1 MILADIT
8 NSELGAWLYSAATV
22 AQLAATVTVLVTI
35 NSRQRREISFAGEP
49 VDKKDFDRHVAENAA
64 VHTQLFAKIGG
75 AERGIESRLASRMD
89 RFESDSTESR
99 RLIHQVIN
107 AIGNDVAALKKEAEL
122 ANQRAF
128 QMDSK
133 IDHLIERK

>member
-8 NSELGAWLYSAATV
+8 NSELGAWLYSAVTV